1 MVSKSFV
8 CIRSALSHNQGNI
21 TKYTYF
27 YVSRNPNF
35 ESNRAIFSKTYKIKV
50 GPNVDYILSHIL
62 IKFLSGLNPPYISRK
77 VVKTNI
83 QSVF

>member
-1 MVSKSFV
+1 MTK
-8 CIRSALSHNQGNI
+8 CGKI
-21 TKYTYF
+21 TKYTHF
-27 YVSRNPNF
+27 YVSRNPDF

-62 IKFLSGLNPPYISRK
+62 IKFPSGLNPPYISSK

>member
-1 MVSKSFV
+1 MLL
-8 CIRSALSHNQGNI
+8 RSLPA
-21 TKYTYF
+21 YF

-35 ESNRAIFSKTYKIKV
+35 ESNRAIFGKTYKIKV

-62 IKFLSGLNPPYISRK
+62 IKFLSGLKPPYISRK

-83 QSVF
+83 QNIS